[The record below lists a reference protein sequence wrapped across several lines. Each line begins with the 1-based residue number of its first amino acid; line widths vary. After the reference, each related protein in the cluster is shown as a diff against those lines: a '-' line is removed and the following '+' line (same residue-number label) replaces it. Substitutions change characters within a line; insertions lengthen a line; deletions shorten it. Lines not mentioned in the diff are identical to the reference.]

1 MSKVI
6 VHIDLNAFFVRAE
19 EIKDPSLEGKAVA
32 IGKEGRAGI
41 VSTCSYRARE
51 FGVHSGMPMFQ
62 AKQLCPN
69 LIVIPS
75 DFRFYRALSHTFIA
89 FVRNY
94 TKKVEIASVDECFA
108 DFTDVIKGVKDV
120 EGFFKQFQL
129 DLFQKTK
136 LKCSI
141 GVSTTKF
148 LAKMGSDYRKPMGL
162 TIIRK
167 RDIKKIL
174 YPLSL
179 DKLFGVGKRT
189 LPKLRQMGIDTIG
202 DLAER
207 IVKDDKNI
215 MAVLGKFYF
224 TMKDWLNGKGS
235 DEVITEAFDPKSIGH
250 STTLSHDTDDFN
262 EIKQIYEELC
272 KEVAYQVKKEKKMG
286 FTVQINIK
294 EADFIE
300 TNFANHT
307 KSITLDRPIAEASL
321 IYKYAISLYEKSFL
335 GLNVRLVG
343 VTLQNLVNKK
353 DIIVQMNLFS
363 QDEENED
370 TTKTIIDKI
379 NKDLDKPLL
388 MRASDM
394 KKEEDD
400 K

>member
-19 EIKDPSLEGKAVA
+19 EIKEPSLEGKPVA

-41 VSTCSYRARE
+41 VSTCSYKARE

-69 LIVIPS
+69 LIVLPS
-75 DFRFYRALSHTFIA
+75 DFRFYRTLSHIFMA

-94 TKKVEIASVDECFA
+94 TKIIEIASIDECFA
-108 DFTDVIKGVKDV
+108 DFTDVIKGVDDV
-120 EGFFKQFQL
+120 EAFFRAMQA
-129 DLFQKTK
+129 DLYKKTK

-141 GVSTTKF
+141 GVAPTKF
-148 LAKMGSDYRKPMGL
+148 LAKMGSDYQKPMGL

-179 DKLFGVGKRT
+179 DKLFGVGKKT
-189 LPKLRQMGIDTIG
+189 LPKLQALGIKTIG
-202 DLAER
+202 QLADKMNVED
-207 IVKDDKNI
+207 KDVMDV
-215 MAVLGKFYF
+215 MGKFYF

-235 DEVITEAFDPKSIGH
+235 DEVITEAWDPKSVGH
-250 STTLSHDTDDFN
+250 STTLPHDSDDFN
-262 EIKQIYEELC
+262 EIKPIYEELC
-272 KEVAYQVKKEKKMG
+272 REVSRQVRKEKKMG

-294 EADFIE
+294 EA
-300 TNFANHT
+300 NFVNHN
-307 KSITLDRPIAEASL
+307 KSVTLDRPIDSPEL
-321 IYKYAISLYEKSFL
+321 IYKYAVNLYEKNFL
-335 GLNVRLVG
+335 GYNVRLVG
-343 VTLQNLVNKK
+343 VTLQNLVAKK
-353 DIIVQMNLFS
+353 DIIIQMNLFN
-363 QDEENED
+363 QEEASED
-370 TTKTIIDKI
+370 QTLTLINKI
-379 NKDLDKPLL
+379 NKKLEKPLL

-394 KKEEDD
+394 KKDED